1 MLRRAAISVL
11 LAGLAVSGAARTRP
25 HYGGTLEVEIQGDPW
40 ERPGGLARRLV
51 FDGLMRFDADGAL
64 EPALAIDAN
73 SENGDRRWQF
83 KLRPGVHFHDG
94 SPLTSV
100 AVVGSLEADCTGN
113 CPWTAVRALGS
124 QVVFTSD
131 APMPYLPELLASD
144 EFLIALTTSATGN
157 ASPGTIGTGPFQ
169 AAGFTN
175 GVLTLTAS
183 DTCWQGRPFVDA
195 IAIRTHRAIRD
206 QWFDVSVDRA
216 DVVEAPAEQMRMAE
230 QQRLAIT
237 SAGGA
242 ELLALEVS
250 DTGALANANLRGAI
264 ALAVDRGALAN
275 VIFQKQGQATASMLP
290 QGASGYA
297 FLFPADR
304 DLNKAHELKG
314 GLTAPAL
321 ALSVEGD
328 GAMELAAQRI
338 ALNLREAGFNLQVT
352 GAGQADLRLRRIA
365 LGGGEPAAMLEALA
379 RSCGRGPIA
388 ASREPA
394 AMYKAER
401 EFLEARTVIPLV
413 DLPRAWAA
421 SGRVRGLRL
430 LPGGAPDLANAWLEE
445 GQ

>member
-1 MLRRAAISVL
+1 
-11 LAGLAVSGAARTRP
+11 
-25 HYGGTLEVEIQGDPW
+25 
-40 ERPGGLARRLV
+40 
-51 FDGLMRFDADGAL
+51 MRFDANGAL
-64 EPALAIDAN
+64 KAALATEWTA
-73 SENGDRRWQF
+73 ENGDRRWQF

-94 SPLTSV
+94 SALTSV
-100 AVVGSLEADCTGN
+100 AVVASLDASCATN
-113 CPWTAVRALGS
+113 CPWTALRALGS
-124 QVVFTSD
+124 SVVFTSD
-131 APMPYLPELLASD
+131 APMPYLPELLAGD
-144 EFLIALTTSATGN
+144 EFLIALATGGAGN
-157 ASPGTIGTGPFQ
+157 ATPGTIGTGPFEV
-169 AAGFTN
+169 AGFAN

-195 IAIRTHRAIRD
+195 IAIRTRRAARD
-206 QWFDVSVDRA
+206 QWLDLSMGRA
-216 DVVEAPAEQMRMAE
+216 DVVEVPAEEMRVAQ
-230 QQRLAIT
+230 QQRLAIKLLPD
-237 SAGGA
+237 A
-242 ELLALEVS
+242 ELLALEVN
-250 DTGALANANLRGAI
+250 DTGALANGNLRGAI
-264 ALAVDRGALAN
+264 AMAVDRGALAN
-275 VIFQKQGQATASMLP
+275 VIFQKQGQVTASLLP

-297 FLFPADR
+297 FLFSTER

-338 ALNLREAGFNLQVT
+338 ALNLREAGFNVQVT
-352 GAGQADLRLRRIA
+352 GAGQQAELRLRRMA

-379 RSCGRGPIA
+379 RACGRGPIA

-413 DLPRAWAA
+413 DLPRAWAT

-430 LPGGAPDLANAWLEE
+430 LPGGAPDLANVWLEE

>member
-1 MLRRAAISVL
+1 VL
-11 LAGLAVSGAARTRP
+11 LAGIAVTGAARTRP
-25 HYGGTLEVEIQGDPW
+25 HYGGTLQVEIQGDPW

-51 FDGLMRFDADGAL
+51 FDGLMRFDANGAL
-64 EPALAIDAN
+64 QPALAIEAS

-94 SPLTSV
+94 SALTSV
-100 AVVGSLEADCTGN
+100 AVVAGLEADCAGN

-131 APMPYLPELLASD
+131 TPMPYLPELLASD
-144 EFLIALTTSATGN
+144 EFLIALTVSTTGN

-169 AAGFTN
+169 VTGFAN

-195 IAIRTHRAIRD
+195 IAIRTHRAVRD

-216 DVVEAPAEQMRMAE
+216 DVVEAPAEQMRTAQ

-237 SAGGA
+237 SRPDA

-264 ALAVDRGALAN
+264 ALAIDRGALAN
-275 VIFQKQGQATASMLP
+275 VIFQKQGQVTASLLP

-297 FLFPADR
+297 FLFSTDR

-321 ALSVEGD
+321 TLRVEGD

-338 ALNLREAGFNLQVT
+338 ALNLREAGFNVQVT
-352 GAGQADLRLRRIA
+352 GAGQAADLRLRRMA

-379 RSCGRGPIA
+379 RECGRGPIA

-401 EFLEARTVIPLV
+401 EFLEQRTVVPLV
-413 DLPRAWAA
+413 DLPRAWAT

-430 LPGGAPDLANAWLEE
+430 LPGGAPDLANAWLED